1 MRLFLL
7 ALRNLM
13 RSKRR
18 TLLTALAIFIGAAAL
33 VVLQGFAKS
42 LLDVMVDIIVLS
54 KSGAIQVHRRDH
66 IGSDNPLKLT
76 MPHDPALVARILS
89 VPGITAVAPQIGFEG
104 VISNGSEAA
113 VLKALAIDPAV
124 EYTVCTKR
132 LTNLTLGSRALGAGQ
147 RHEREVLISKPLA
160 DSLGAKQGST
170 LVVQSAGPH
179 APLNALDLEVVG
191 FLPIR
196 HFSESKRQATVTLS
210 FAQELLSMKGEVT
223 AYIVGVSNLDEVDQ
237 IAARLRTALGSD
249 YDVRSWYDLD
259 TRTREATNNYRY
271 ALGFV
276 AVVLFVLVAAGCINT
291 MLMSVYERVREIG
304 TMLAVGVRRWQVMLL
319 FLWEAVALGLF
330 GGLGGSAAGY
340 LLVRWLGWRGV
351 TLRPPG
357 GELTIIRPNVGFGFL
372 CAVVGFAV
380 VSTVLAALYPARK
393 AARLRPVDA
402 LRAT

>member
-1 MRLFLL
+1 MRLLTL
-7 ALRNLM
+7 ALRNMM
-13 RSKRR
+13 RNRRR
-18 TLLTALAIFIGAAAL
+18 TLLTTLAIVLGAAAL

-42 LLDVMVDIIVLS
+42 LLDMMVEIIVLS
-54 KSGAIQVHRRDH
+54 KSGAIQIHRRDH
-66 IGSDNPLKLT
+66 IGSDKPLALT
-76 MPHDPALVARILS
+76 MPHDPALVARIKA

-113 VLKALAIDPAV
+113 VLKVLAIDPAV
-124 EYTVCTKR
+124 EYTVCPKR
-132 LTNLTLGSRALGAGQ
+132 LTNITPSSRPLSAKQG
-147 RHEREVLISKPLA
+147 HERDVLISKPLA
-160 DSLGAKQGST
+160 DSLNAKQGAT

-179 APLNALDLEVVG
+179 APLNALDVEVVG

-196 HFSESKRQATVTLS
+196 HYSESKRQATATLR
-210 FAQELLSMKGEVT
+210 FAEELLAMKGEVT
-223 AYIVGVSNLDEVDQ
+223 AYIVGVNDLDEVDQ
-237 IAARLRTALGSD
+237 IVARLRTTLGSD

-271 ALGFV
+271 VLGFV

-304 TMLAVGVRRWQVMLL
+304 TMLAVGVRRWQIMLL
-319 FLWEAVALGLF
+319 FLWEAVVLGLCAGF
-330 GGLGGSAAGY
+330 GGSAAGY

-357 GELTIIRPNVGFGFL
+357 GEATIIRPNVGFGFL
-372 CAVVGFAV
+372 CAIVGFALI
-380 VSTVLAALYPARK
+380 STVLAALYPAWK